1 MFWTGEPWA
10 LWVPA
15 AVTVISGGLFVVLAI
30 DEDKEALEVQ
40 RRPYS
45 TQTVIKASPG
55 SHRD

>member
-1 MFWTGEPWA
+1 MVEHIIIILG
-10 LWVPA
+10 PA
-15 AVTVISGGLFVVLAI
+15 GIMYMV
-30 DEDKEALEVQ
+30 DKEALEVQ